1 MPSSN
6 SSEGKMSP
14 RSLKVGSDGGD
25 GGGSDGGG
33 SDGGGSDGG
42 GSEACE
48 TAVVA
53 MTDSGVVEAVAVM
66 AAAGDGNTAGGVHL
80 SCFAL
85 TGPPSDVSESR
96 DDFRPHALLTAFC
109 SSPLRVQS
117 TLNLMGR

>member
-66 AAAGDGNTAGGVHL
+66 AAAGDGNTAGDVHL

-85 TGPPSDVSESR
+85 TGPAARVSELR
-96 DDFRPHALLTAFC
+96 LL
-109 SSPLRVQS
+109 
-117 TLNLMGR
+117 